1 MEKIAS
7 AKDESFREY
16 VLTASPLRVLFTVCA
31 PLAMYQAMQQIF
43 KIMDTLMAAH
53 VSASAVSA
61 ISSLTQITAMV
72 SALGSGLA
80 VGGCIRISESYGQGD
95 YEMVRKRTSTL
106 YAVTVIVS
114 LAVAIVL
121 IPFATPFLRLLKTP
135 QELIDAGVG
144 YFRVEVL
151 SLVLSFFNTVYIG
164 IERSRGHSKKILNL
178 NLAVVIVKLGL
189 SAIFVYIFQF
199 GVLMISVASLISH
212 GVLTA
217 YALLTMPRDEG
228 AFRFSFSAVGFEKK
242 TVNPILRLSYP
253 VAAEKILFASGKVI
267 VNAMSGLYG
276 ALTVG
281 ALGISNNIGGFT
293 TNLHAGTMDGAS
305 SLISQTRGAGK
316 YKRTLQFFW
325 RLMAIDVAIGAIGW
339 IAINATLPWMAELFA
354 HSKEQYDPVF
364 ADMIIQIHRY
374 EMMGYV
380 TLGINSAVNALLL
393 GYGYAKLAMVLNVAR
408 VFVFR
413 VPVLWALQQ
422 FTNMGAEATG
432 VTMMVSN
439 VATGIASLVVLPPV
453 LTRIRKLMKEHG
465 E

>member
-189 SAIFVYIFQF
+189 SAIFVYVFQF

-325 RLMAIDVAIGAIGW
+325 HLMAIDVSIGAIGW

-453 LTRIRKLMKEHG
+453 LARIRKLMKEHG